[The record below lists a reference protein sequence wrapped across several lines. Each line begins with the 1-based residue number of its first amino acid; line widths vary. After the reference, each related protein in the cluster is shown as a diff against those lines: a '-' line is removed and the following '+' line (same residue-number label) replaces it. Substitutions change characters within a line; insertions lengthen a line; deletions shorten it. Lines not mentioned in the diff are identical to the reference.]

1 MKRYHIFCVML
12 LALCVLVGCDD
23 NEPVAPVNPDKPI
36 EQPGGDNNDNE
47 YPDVNEPGD
56 LNAGYSQEEI
66 AATLPGAWVTFD
78 ENNNWNR
85 IDFTNGEDDQ
95 LTYVWLSAEGPAPE
109 KGLVASRG
117 KWQFSD
123 STRPVT
129 SVALIPEFDQLQ
141 TSALLVIPTSLTEM
155 EITWQQ
161 TDYTCGVRSDGKTLT
176 LNRIIT
182 SVFATPGTEV
192 DVLIKDILK
201 NKVYTILDSPDPSV
215 ATIDKS
221 SSKVNVTGYGTIY
234 IPVQSNEGTGYIE
247 VTGSPLIKMPI
258 NISDFIG
265 MRSHYDEDTEISS
278 WEGDVSPLL
287 EEYPGI
293 SNIKYFTELG
303 GNTWSYIYSI
313 KVYPDPKISGYA
325 MWLIANQE
333 WKFRSATKEFL
344 NFSPFHVYPN
354 IWAHEL
360 IVVFDRSKNFETPY
374 FEYTYEDDDY

>member
-1 MKRYHIFCVML
+1 MKRYNIFCVML
-12 LALCVLVGCDD
+12 LALCVLVGCD
-23 NEPVAPVNPDKPI
+23 
-36 EQPGGDNNDNE
+36 G
-47 YPDVNEPGD
+47 NEPGD

-66 AATLPGAWVTFD
+66 VATLPGAWVTFD

-85 IDFTNGEDDQ
+85 IDFTDGGDDQ
-95 LTYVWLSAEGPAPE
+95 LVYVWLSAEGSSPE

-129 SVALIPEFDQLQ
+129 SLALTPELHQLQ

-155 EITWQQ
+155 EITWLQ

-215 ATIDKS
+215 ATIDVS
-221 SSKVNVTGYGTIY
+221 SSKVTVTGYGTIY

-247 VTGSPLIKMPI
+247 VTGSPLAKMPI
-258 NISDFIG
+258 NINDFLG
-265 MRSHYDEDTEISS
+265 MMRHYDEDTEISS
-278 WEGDVSPLL
+278 WEGDISPLL

-293 SNIKYFTELG
+293 SNIKYFTERD
-303 GNTWSYIYSI
+303 GNTWRYIYKI
-313 KVYPDPKISGYA
+313 EVYPDPKTSGYA

-333 WKFRSATKEFL
+333 WEFCSAVNDQLDNQLNYVYSSRIHNKLKVIFYRSQ
-344 NFSPFHVYPN
+344 
-354 IWAHEL
+354 
-360 IVVFDRSKNFETPY
+360 NFETP
-374 FEYTYEDDDY
+374 FFDASRK